1 MNIVS
6 PRFAHIIVLF
16 FTGLSTSGTEPGVT
30 HNRRVSDALHHHRI
44 FDTMMMSSHP
54 LIPRPSHLYTSY
66 QKRLP
71 DGIRQPLE
79 VYEIFIFLI
88 QSHTEHNM
96 HPMQRLKLYSKF

>member
-44 FDTMMMSSHP
+44 SDTMMMSAHP
-54 LIPRPSHLYTSY
+54 LIISSDATLAAAVS
-66 QKRLP
+66 
-71 DGIRQPLE
+71 
-79 VYEIFIFLI
+79 
-88 QSHTEHNM
+88 
-96 HPMQRLKLYSKF
+96 